1 MTARSAMS
9 DVETRQIIRPQ
20 DSPRSIHALVEGV
33 QIEPHGYSGLDG
45 RPAGAVRRALEP
57 TFPGAFWLKDARPD
71 QHVGFVAD
79 VVVPADGTYRL
90 AVQAS
95 GAFRLRIDAETI
107 VHGPLRYAP
116 ALPEYHEQQIDLP
129 AGRHRFALH
138 AQAELLTTRMSA
150 ALPPFGWVRL
160 IASDDVEVPLVWR
173 GRELEEY
180 HATGLR
186 VSPLLG
192 WVEWQAVPFTGAWW
206 DDDLHAGW
214 SEPTVVDLSV
224 LGSEATR
231 ADIALPAWRSRPLT
245 PHASGTYR
253 DTYVGY
259 EFDDIATQFLLAD
272 DNPDPL
278 DDLDGQW
285 FRYDLGRVRVGSVA
299 LKVASSARAEVTV
312 GFAERLTPDGRPSPV
327 VALSAGPTRMLQH
340 FTVDSGETTIEPLQ
354 SLGGRYVE
362 VRVRGGLDCEVTDAR
377 FIERDFLGVPTGRFE
392 SGDPLLDRIWMT
404 GLETLRATA
413 EDSLIDSVRERG
425 EWVGDV
431 VSSALHLLSAGW
443 GDVRLVRRALLHSA
457 AGARDDGLV
466 SGCGPG
472 EVLYLGTYAAQWV
485 TACINVARVEGD
497 LSILRELEESAK
509 ANIGALLACVDVDG
523 KHHLPWSF
531 VDWGYGV
538 PKDQPN
544 LAVIAHVHQA
554 VRSWRRWLE
563 LLDKP
568 EQAARYAAEEER
580 LAQVLTRWMVNP
592 ANPYHSW
599 TLGVHSGIV
608 DPEGAAQYIQEHV
621 SRAFP
626 FDSKAAR
633 LRDGT
638 QVRPGAATPYF
649 TNYSFPILLDTG
661 RGQEVADMWRTGWG
675 WMLDRGATTWWEVFD
690 ERWSQ
695 CHYWGGAPTWQM
707 SRWGLGLHLDID
719 DRGPVAD
726 LRVND
731 LGRERISGLAN
742 LAGAATAEVEW
753 EKAGDEFIRYRVNL
767 SDAAR
772 VRVRGE
778 IHELSRGGHEFE
790 LRRQG
795 GGALYR

>member
-1 MTARSAMS
+1 MS
-9 DVETRQIIRPQ
+9 GVGTVGSVRPQ
-20 DSPRSIHALVEGV
+20 ESPRSAHRLVESV
-33 QIEPHGYSGLDG
+33 QIEPHGWSGLDG
-45 RPAGAVRRALEP
+45 RPAGDVRRQLEP
-57 TFPGAFWLKDARPD
+57 TFPGAFWLATKARPD
-71 QHVGFVAD
+71 QHAGFVAD
-79 VVVPADGTYRL
+79 VVVDRGGSYRL

-95 GAFRLRIDAETI
+95 GAFRLRIDAETL

-116 ALPEYHEQQIDLP
+116 ALPEYHEQRIDLP
-129 AGRHRFALH
+129 AGRHRLALH
-138 AQAELLTTRMSA
+138 AQGELLTTRMSA
-150 ALPPFGWVRL
+150 AVPPFAWVRL
-160 IASDDVEVPLVWR
+160 VDDEERVLPLEWR
-173 GRELEEY
+173 GRELDEY

-192 WVEWQAVPFTGAWW
+192 WVEWQAAPFTGAWW

-214 SEPTVVDLSV
+214 TATTPVDLSV
-224 LGSEATR
+224 LGRRATC
-231 ADIALPAWRSRPLT
+231 ADIALPSWPSRQLT
-245 PHASGTYR
+245 PHASGVYR

-259 EFDDIATQFLLAD
+259 EFDDIGTQFLLAD
-272 DNPDPL
+272 DDPDPT
-278 DDLDGQW
+278 DDLDGRW

-299 LKVASSARAEVTV
+299 LKVRTTAKAEVTV

-340 FTVDSGETTIEPLQ
+340 FTINAGETVIEPLQ

-362 VRVRGGLDCEVTDAR
+362 VRVRGDLDSVVTDAR
-377 FIERDFLGVPTGRFE
+377 FVERDFLGPPTGRFE
-392 SGDPLLDRIWMT
+392 SGDPLLDRVWAT
-404 GLETLRATA
+404 GLDTLRATA

-485 TACINVARVEGD
+485 TACVNVAQVEGD
-497 LSILRELEESAK
+497 LALLRELEESAR
-509 ANIGALLACVDVDG
+509 ANVRALLASIDADG
-523 KHHLPWSF
+523 GHRLPWSF

-538 PKDQPN
+538 PQDQPN
-544 LAVIAHVHQA
+544 LAVLAHVHHA
-554 VRSWRRWLE
+554 VRAWRRWLDLIGKGE
-563 LLDKP
+563 
-568 EQAARYAAEEER
+568 EAQEYAADEQR
-580 LAQVLTRWMVNP
+580 LARVLATWMIDP

-608 DPEGAAQYIQEHV
+608 DAEGAARFIQEHV
-621 SRAFP
+621 ARAFP
-626 FDSKAAR
+626 FDRTADR
-633 LRDGT
+633 LRDPS
-638 QVRPGAATPYF
+638 QVRPGAVTPYF

-661 RGQEVADMWRTGWG
+661 RGAEVADMWRAGWG

-719 DRGPVAD
+719 EEGPVAD

-731 LGRERISGLAN
+731 LGRDRVAGRAH
-742 LAGAATAEVEW
+742 LAGACTAEVEW
-753 EKAGDEFIRYRVNL
+753 ERSGSESIRYRLDL
-767 SDAAR
+767 SDSAR
-772 VRVRGE
+772 VRIRGVARD
-778 IHELSRGGHEFE
+778 LARGGHEFM
-790 LRRQG
+790 LSRQG
-795 GGALYR
+795 ATSLYR

>member
-1 MTARSAMS
+1 MS
-9 DVETRQIIRPQ
+9 DVDIRQTIRPQ
-20 DSPRSIHALVEGV
+20 DSPRSTHALVEGV
-33 QIEPHGYSGLDG
+33 QIEPHGYSGLEG
-45 RPAGAVRRALEP
+45 RPAGAVRRPLEP
-57 TFPGAFWLKDARPD
+57 TFPGAFWLAEDPRPD
-71 QHVGFVAD
+71 QHAGFVAD
-79 VVVPADGTYRL
+79 VVVPADGSYRL

-95 GAFRLRIDAETI
+95 GAFRLRIDSETV

-116 ALPEYHEQQIDLP
+116 ALPEYHEQSIDLP
-129 AGRHRFALH
+129 AGRHRLALH

-150 ALPPFGWVRL
+150 AVPPFVWVRL
-160 IASDDVEVPLVWR
+160 AGDDGVEIPLAWR

-206 DDDLHAGW
+206 DDDLHTGW
-214 SEPTVVDLSV
+214 SETRTVDLSV
-224 LGSEATR
+224 LGPEATC
-231 ADIALPAWRSRPLT
+231 ADISLPAWRSRTLT
-245 PHASGTYR
+245 PQSSGVYR

-259 EFDDIATQFLLAD
+259 EFDDIGTQFLLAD
-272 DNPDPL
+272 DDPDPL
-278 DDLDGQW
+278 DDLDGRW

-299 LKVASSARAEVTV
+299 LKITSSARAEVTV

-340 FTVDSGETTIEPLQ
+340 FTVDAGETTIEPLQ

-362 VRVRGGLDCEVTDAR
+362 VRVRGGLDSDVTEAR
-377 FIERDFLGVPTGRFE
+377 FVERDFLGAPTGRFE
-392 SGDPLLDRIWMT
+392 SGDALLDRIWMT
-404 GLETLRATA
+404 GLDTLRATA

-497 LSILRELEESAK
+497 LAILRELEESAK
-509 ANIGALLACVDVDG
+509 ANIDALLACIEVDG
-523 KHHLPWSF
+523 DHHLPWSF

-538 PKDQPN
+538 PQDQPN
-544 LAVIAHVHQA
+544 LAVLSHVHQA

-563 LLDKP
+563 LLGKP
-568 EQAARYAAEEER
+568 EQAAAYAADEDR
-580 LAQVLTRWMVNP
+580 LARVLARWMVDP

-608 DPEGAAQYIQEHV
+608 DPEGAAQHIQEHV

-626 FDSKAAR
+626 FDRTADR
-633 LRDGT
+633 LRDPS

-661 RGQEVADMWRTGWG
+661 RGQQVADLWRTGWG

-707 SRWGLGLHLDID
+707 SRWGLGLHVDVD
-719 DRGPVAD
+719 DHGPVAD

-731 LGRERISGLAN
+731 LGRDRVAGLAH
-742 LAGAATAEVEW
+742 LAGARTAEVEW
-753 EKAGDEFIRYRVNL
+753 QKVGDDLIRYRLDL

-772 VRVRGE
+772 VRVGGE
-778 IHELSRGGHEFE
+778 VRDLSRGGHEFE